1 MTGEKI
7 TIPAGKEFN
16 AGDHEDGDE
25 GFTAI
30 EDLEAE
36 VVGIVPETGSLKV
49 IIPKLNPELQFFIHQ
64 PPKKEKA

>member
-1 MTGEKI
+1 MAGEKI
-7 TIPAGKEFN
+7 NIPAGKEFN

-25 GFTAI
+25 GYTST

-49 IIPKLNPELQFFIHQ
+49 IIPKVDPDRQFFVHQ
-64 PPKKEKA
+64 PPKKEKT